1 VTLNVY
7 TDRVIE
13 PKILLFYLF
22 TPLPDPEAIHQ
33 WQRVLCENLG
43 LQGRIIVSPH
53 GINGTVGGGLREIK
67 KYIRATKRYLPFKNI
82 DFKWSDGTGHDFP
95 RLSIK
100 VREELVAFG
109 VPQEIVVDTSGVVN
123 GGIHLTPDE
132 VDHLVA
138 TRGDEV
144 VLFDGRNE
152 FEAVIGRFKNA
163 VVPGIRTTHDFIR
176 ELESGTYDNLK
187 DRPIITY
194 CTGGIRCEILTVLMK
209 NRGFSEVY
217 QIAGGIVRYG
227 EAKKDNSL
235 WDGALYVFDERQS
248 ITFSEHA
255 RTLGQCETCG
265 QPTSRYINCPNLSC
279 RALLLQCE
287 VCETAISADDCV
299 ESHKLR
305 R

>member
-1 VTLNVY
+1 MNVY

-187 DRPIITY
+187 DRPVITY

-227 EAKKDNSL
+227 EAMKDDSL

-248 ITFSEHA
+248 ITFSERA
-255 RTLGQCETCG
+255 RTLGKCETCG

-287 VCETAISADDCV
+287 V
-299 ESHKLR
+299 
-305 R
+305 